1 MATEISGNDANVL
14 YYKIVGS
21 RRFSNIFFGVL
32 VAIGAVGFLLAGL
45 SSYFHTALLP
55 MIPTPDLQFVP
66 QGLALTGYGVAGV
79 LLDLY
84 LWAIVLLDVGSG
96 FNEFN
101 QTTQKAKIFR
111 LGYPGKDRRID
122 FEYNLSDIQAI
133 RVDIR
138 NGLNPKRALYIRVKG
153 KNDIPITQVGQPM
166 ALSKLEDRAAELAK
180 FLGVPLEGL

>member
-1 MATEISGNDANVL
+1 MATEISGNDTNIL
-14 YYKIVGS
+14 HYKIVGS
-21 RRFSNIFFGVL
+21 RRFSNIFFGVI
-32 VAIGAVGFLLAGL
+32 VAIGAIGFLLAGL
-45 SSYFHTALLP
+45 SSYLHTPLLP

-66 QGLALTGYGVAGV
+66 QGLALTGYGAAGI
-79 LLDLY
+79 LLDIY
-84 LWAIVLLDVGSG
+84 LWAIVVLDVGSG

-101 QTTQKAKIFR
+101 QNSQKARIFR
-111 LGYPGKDRRID
+111 LGYPGKNRKID
-122 FEYNLSDIQAI
+122 FEYDLKDIQAI
-133 RVDIR
+133 RVEIR